1 MHCKWKLRNSFM
13 NKLNVIYIHTHDSG
27 RYTGPYGYNV
37 PTPNLNRFALES
49 TTFRHCFSAA
59 PTCSPSRAALLT
71 GMTPHQCGMQGLVN
85 RGWHLCDS
93 NKHLASFLHSK
104 GYETI
109 LCGMQHEGKSWRE
122 LGYETHIGHEESV
135 KMSRD
140 EWDRE
145 NTESIVSYLENRN
158 SDKPFF
164 LSLGWFNTH
173 RPYPHASEEINPDFI
188 EVPPI
193 LPDCS
198 EVRKD
203 MADYYQSISVVDEC
217 FGKIYDAIRRL
228 GLLDNSIVFFT
239 TDHGIAFPMM
249 KCSLFDTGI
258 GVSFMFSCPDNKLK
272 GRAVDNL
279 ISHYDVFPTLCDF
292 LGIEK
297 PEWIEG
303 HSFAPLFE
311 GKDVCVRKE
320 VCAEVTYHASYEP
333 KRCIRTD
340 RYKYIRLFYS
350 PDVIPSNI
358 DEEMVEIICSGAK
371 DLHDAEKEVII
382 VPGAGNL
389 WRGRQKDSQM
399 DAIKADQI
407 GMLGINM
414 NALAIGEKLDRMNIA
429 NKVVSCVPVEEFG
442 IDRNDPANGILLPND
457 AESPLK
463 GSLHLGGH
471 TQEYYNTVEQRM
483 MQATTREEAL
493 EVLQSLKEDL
503 YSGEV
508 LLHNDVKPNK

>member
-1 MHCKWKLRNSFM
+1 M

-145 NTESIVSYLENRN
+145 NTESIVSYLKNRN

-193 LPDCS
+193 LPDCA

-203 MADYYQSISVVDEC
+203 MADYHQSISVVDEC

-279 ISHYDVFPTLCDF
+279 ISHYDVFPTLCDL

-320 VCAEVTYHASYEP
+320 VFAEVTYHASYEP

-358 DEEMVEIICSGAK
+358 DESPSKSYMVGHGLLSHHK
-371 DLHDAEKEVII
+371 DRELLFDLALDPMERE
-382 VPGAGNL
+382 NL
-389 WRGRQKDSQM
+389 
-399 DAIKADQI
+399 A
-407 GMLGINM
+407 
-414 NALAIGEKLDRMNIA
+414 A
-429 NKVVSCVPVEEFG
+429 NP
-442 IDRNDPANGILLPND
+442 
-457 AESPLK
+457 
-463 GSLHLGGH
+463 
-471 TQEYYNTVEQRM
+471 EYETI
-483 MQATTREEAL
+483 
-493 EVLQSLKEDL
+493 KEDL
-503 YSGEV
+503 MKRLHAWMEETDDP
-508 LLHNDVKPNK
+508 LLLSDKVPKPEGALVNPWSCINPEENDFLPPDESDYRY